1 MIIEKAKKEDYI
13 SIYNISKEL
22 NVKYNTNKENGVLLR
37 IISKDYIVNNIEEFL
52 VARMDESIVGFLWYS
67 TEYPK
72 DMLAH
77 TELVEDIDNCIYCEQ
92 IAVKKEF
99 QGQHIG
105 EDLYRFLKNIY
116 KRKGIIVFVNIAPDG
131 NKASLA
137 FHTSIGFKIVGEF
150 YREDFCGFNDYKAN
164 LLKLE

>member
-22 NVKYNTNKENGVLLR
+22 NAKYNTNKKNGVLLR
-37 IISKDYIVNNIEEFL
+37 IIPKDFIVKNIENFI
-52 VARMDESIVGFLWYS
+52 VARIDESVIGFIWFS
-67 TEYPK
+67 TKYPT

-77 TELVEDIDNCIYCEQ
+77 TKIIEDIDNCIYCEQ

-105 EDLYRFLKNIY
+105 KELYGFLKKVY
-116 KRKGIIVFVNIAPDG
+116 EGKGILVFVNTAPER
-131 NKASLA
+131 NEASLS
-137 FHTSIGFKIVGEF
+137 FHISIGFKIAGEF
-150 YREDFCGFNDYKAN
+150 YRKDFCGFKDYKAN
-164 LLKLE
+164 LLKWS

>member
-22 NVKYNTNKENGVLLR
+22 NAKYNTNKENGVLLR
-37 IISKDYIVNNIEEFL
+37 IIPKDFIVKNIENFI
-52 VARMDESIVGFLWYS
+52 VAKIDECVVGFIWFS
-67 TEYPK
+67 TDYPT

-77 TELVEDIDNCIYCEQ
+77 TEIIEDIDNCIYCEQ

-105 EDLYRFLKNIY
+105 KELYGFLKNIY
-116 KRKGIIVFVNIAPDG
+116 EGKGILVFVNTAPER
-131 NKASLA
+131 NEASLS
-137 FHTSIGFKIVGEF
+137 FHTSIGFKMVGEF
-150 YREDFCGFNDYKAN
+150 YRKDFCGFKDYKAN
-164 LLKLE
+164 LLKWS

>member
-37 IISKDYIVNNIEEFL
+37 IIPKDYIVKNIENFI
-52 VARMDESIVGFLWYS
+52 VARIDESVVGFLWFS

-72 DMLAH
+72 DMLVY
-77 TELVEDIDNCIYCEQ
+77 TEIIEDIDNCIYSEQ

-105 EDLYRFLKNIY
+105 KELYGFLKSNY
-116 KRKGIIVFVNIAPDG
+116 KGKGIIVFVNTAPER
-131 NKASLA
+131 NKASLS
-137 FHTSIGFKIVGEF
+137 FHTSIGFKVVGEF
-150 YREDFCGFNDYKAN
+150 YRKDFCGFKDYRAN
-164 LLKLE
+164 LLKW